1 MKQHVRVAV
10 IGGGVTG
17 CSVLYHLAKAGWT
30 DVALFERSELTSG
43 SSWHAAGGT
52 SAFAADANMGFL
64 QKYSFELYP
73 SLEAESGQSCGFHYT
88 GGLTLARTRE
98 RLEELTVHKA
108 KTLRLGL
115 QAEFLTREEALDK
128 APILALD
135 QVEGVLWEPSR
146 GHVDPSGVTHA
157 FARAARNLG
166 AVIHRQCPVV
176 ETNPLPDG
184 GWEVVT
190 GQGTCRAEHVVNA
203 AGLWAREVAAL
214 AGIFLPLMPVEH
226 HYFVTENI
234 PEIEAMDREVPS
246 IGHADAGI
254 YMRQEGQGL
263 LMGAYEGKCTHWSET
278 GTPQDF
284 GHELLPNDLDR
295 MEHNLAQMVEVVP
308 VLGRA
313 GIKRVVNGPMI
324 FSPDLN
330 PLVGPYPGRRNYWC
344 ACGVMT
350 AFSQAAA
357 VGKVLRDW
365 IIEGDPGFD
374 FFMWDVTR
382 FGEWAG
388 SAYAKAKSA
397 DMYTTRTL
405 PMYPYEERGAGRPA
419 RTTPIYPLLREAGAV
434 FGASY
439 GWEVPLWYAPPGMP
453 AKDELTFRRPNWL
466 APVGD
471 EVRATHEGV
480 GLFEVSAYAKYS
492 VEGPAAASWL
502 DRVLANRLPARAGRI
517 VLSPMLNRAGRIAG
531 DFTVTR
537 LGDESFLL
545 VGSGVV
551 ERFHERWWERESPPG
566 EGVRFTSLSARLC
579 GFAVAGPNARTLL
592 SRLTRADLSN
602 EALPYLHGLRCE
614 LGPVRDVIVLRVS
627 YTGELGYEIYFP
639 AEFQV
644 ALFEQLRAAGEDL
657 ELRLA
662 GGRALGTMRIE
673 KGFAAWGRELSPD
686 YHPYESGMG
695 RFVKLDKAD
704 FVGRDAAL
712 RLAQQ
717 PLAHRLCALE
727 VDADG
732 ADAWGGEP
740 VIAGGE
746 FVGFVTSGGY
756 GHRVG
761 KSLALAYVSD
771 EALEARSDLAVE
783 IIGDARP
790 AVRVAGNAAFDPK
803 GERMRE

>member
-17 CSVLYHLAKAGWT
+17 CSVLYHLAKAGWS
-30 DVALFERSELTSG
+30 DVVLFERSELTSG

-52 SAFAADANMGFL
+52 SAFAGDANMGFL

-73 SLEAESGQSCGFHYT
+73 SLEEESGQSCGFHHT
-88 GGLTLARTRE
+88 GGLTLARTRT

-115 QAEFLTREEALDK
+115 EAEFLSKAQALDI
-128 APILALD
+128 APILDLEH
-135 QVEGVLWEPSR
+135 VEGVLYEPSR

-157 FARAARNLG
+157 FAAAARKLG
-166 AVIHRQCPVV
+166 AVVYRQCPVQ

-190 GQGTCRAEHVVNA
+190 AQGTCRAEHVVNA
-203 AGLWAREVAAL
+203 AGLWAREVSAL
-214 AGIFLPLMPVEH
+214 AGAFLPLMPVEH
-226 HYFVTENI
+226 HYFVTESI
-234 PEIEAMDREVPS
+234 PEIEAMAREVPS
-246 IGHADAGI
+246 IAHADAGI

-263 LMGAYEGKCTHWSET
+263 LMGAYEGKCTHWSEM

-295 MEHNLAQMVEVVP
+295 MEDNLAQMVDVVP

-313 GIKRVVNGPMI
+313 GIKRVVNGAMI

-330 PLVGPYPGRRNYWC
+330 PLVGPYPGLRGYWC

-357 VGKVLRDW
+357 VGKVLTDW
-365 IIEGDPGFD
+365 IIEGDPGFN

-382 FGEWAG
+382 FGDWAG
-388 SAYAKAKSA
+388 TAYAKAKSA

-405 PMYPYEERGAGRPA
+405 PLFPYEERMAGRPV
-419 RTTPIYPLLREAGAV
+419 RTTPVYPVLEQAGAV
-434 FGASY
+434 FGSSY
-439 GWEVPLWYAPPGMP
+439 GWEVPLWFAPPGIE
-453 AKDELTFRRPNWL
+453 AKDELSFRRPNWF
-466 APVGD
+466 APVGE
-471 EVRATHEGV
+471 EVMATHEGV
-480 GLFEVSAYAKYS
+480 GLFEVSTYSKYS
-492 VEGPAAASWL
+492 VEGPAAESWL
-502 DRVLANRLPARAGRI
+502 ERVLANRMPAQPGRM
-517 VLSPMLNRAGRIAG
+517 VLSPMLNPAGRIAG

-537 LGDESFLL
+537 LGSQSFLL

-551 ERFHERWWERESPPG
+551 ERYHQRWWEREAPPG
-566 EGVRFTSLSARLC
+566 DGVDFTSLTTRLC
-579 GFAVAGPNARTLL
+579 GFAVAGPNARILL
-592 SRLTRADLSN
+592 SRLTHADLSN
-602 EALPYLHGLRCE
+602 EALPYLRATRCE

-627 YTGELGYEIYFP
+627 FTGELGYELYFP
-639 AEFQV
+639 AEYQL
-644 ALFEQLRAAGEDL
+644 ALYEKLRAAGEDL
-657 ELRLA
+657 GLLRLA
-662 GGRALGTMRIE
+662 GGRALGAMRIE
-673 KGFAAWGRELSPD
+673 KGFASWGRELSPD
-686 YHPYESGMG
+686 YSPYESGMG
-695 RFVKLDKAD
+695 RFVKLDKTD
-704 FVGRDAAL
+704 FIGRDGAL

-717 PLAHRLCALE
+717 PLVHRLCALE
-727 VDADG
+727 IDADD

-740 VIAGGE
+740 VVSGGE
-746 FVGFVTSGGY
+746 FVGYVTSGGY

-761 KSLALAYVSD
+761 KSLALAYVS
-771 EALEARSDLAVE
+771 EESLQGQADLAVE

-790 AVRVAGNAAFDPK
+790 ATRIEGAAFDAK
-803 GERMRE
+803 GQRMRG